1 MGHEMLFL
9 FCLWAVTFGI
19 ALYAEWDTFYAF
31 PVALGGFIL
40 LAVGVGIAATMEE
53 RQGQLARRQA
63 TAQAGIATEKLRT
76 ALLQAALPR
85 MQKIREALHAEMVEL
100 SGTEAEFAHTLAA
113 ARAHKEGITKGAE
126 DQRGFERGQYKHAL
140 DIRRLQNQLAA
151 EIDRASLRPL
161 RIEAQKTRL
170 RVEGNERVVE
180 QILTQQA
187 IEQARGGGTAKR
199 KTGDV
204 AGLRVELAYLIEQRK
219 AEGAEYASLEAA
231 LEALPDEGG
240 DT

>member
-1 MGHEMLFL
+1 MFMIFFIVWLPL
-9 FCLWAVTFGI
+9 YAVALLIMWGDPFYAPLVAIGGLLVLGI
-19 ALYAEWDTFYAF
+19 ALPIFES
-31 PVALGGFIL
+31 
-40 LAVGVGIAATMEE
+40 MEQE
-53 RQGQLARRQA
+53 QSNLARRQA
-63 TAQAGIATEKLRT
+63 TAQAGIATDKLRT
-76 ALLQAALPR
+76 TLLLAVLPR
-85 MQKIREALHAEMVEL
+85 MQKIREALHAEMIEL
-100 SGTEAEFAHTLAA
+100 SGAEAEFAHTLAA

-126 DQRGFERGQYKHAL
+126 DQRNFERGQFRHAL
-140 DIRRLQNQLAA
+140 DIRRLQNQLAT

-187 IEQARGGGTAKR
+187 IEQARRGGSAKR